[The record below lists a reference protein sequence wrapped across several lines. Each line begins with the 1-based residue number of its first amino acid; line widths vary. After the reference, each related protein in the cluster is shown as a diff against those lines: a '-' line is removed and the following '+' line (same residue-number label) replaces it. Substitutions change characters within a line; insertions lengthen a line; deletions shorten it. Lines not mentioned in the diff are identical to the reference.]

1 MNGAEAL
8 VRTLIA
14 GGIDVCFANPG
25 TSEMHF
31 VAALDRIPGIRCV
44 LALFEGVATGAA
56 DGYARMAEKPAAT
69 LLHLGPGLANGLANL
84 HNARRA
90 WSPVVNVVGEHATY
104 HRELDA
110 PLTSDIEA
118 LAKPMSHWVR
128 TTASPDSVAADAA
141 DAIRAAR
148 TPPGRIATLI
158 LPGDAAWNETRAAL
172 PNVAPPPPR
181 PRIDEAKL
189 RAAADELRKGP
200 STVLMLT
207 NVGLRARA
215 LDLAGRIAAK
225 TGCRLTAQMS
235 NARIERGAG
244 RLPIARVPYA
254 VEPALDYFRDTR
266 TLLLLGAKA
275 PVAFFA
281 YPGKPGRN
289 TPPDCAIETLGGPG
303 DDIVHALEFLV
314 DALDAGRAV
323 PALAKPQRPPL
334 PAGALTGDTI
344 MQTVGALLPE
354 NAIIADES
362 VTSGRR
368 LFSFTDG
375 APPHDYI
382 QLTGGSIGEGLPL
395 ATGAA
400 IACPDRK
407 VVCLQADGSGMYTLQ
422 ALWTMARE
430 KLDVVTVVMAN
441 RSYAIL
447 HGEFRNVLAGAP
459 GERARAMLDLD
470 RPALDWVQ
478 MARGQGV
485 EAARATTCEELAKVF
500 AGALRGKGPF
510 LIEAVI

>member
-14 GGIDVCFANPG
+14 GGVEVCFANPG

-104 HRELDA
+104 HRALDA

-118 LAKPMSHWVR
+118 LAGPMSHWVR
-128 TTASPDSVAADAA
+128 TTTSPDAVAADAA
-141 DAIRAAR
+141 AAIREAR

-158 LPGDAAWNETRAAL
+158 LPGDAAWNETTAAL
-172 PNVAPPPPR
+172 PNVAPPPAR
-181 PRIDEAKL
+181 PRIEESRL
-189 RAAADELRKGP
+189 RAAAAALREGA
-200 STVLMLT
+200 STVLMMT
-207 NVGLRARA
+207 NAGLRAPA
-215 LDLAGRIAAK
+215 LELAAKIAAR
-225 TGCRLTAQMS
+225 TGCRLSAQMS

-244 RLPIARVPYA
+244 RYPITRVPYP
-254 VEPALDYFRDTR
+254 VDQALDYFKDTK

-289 TPPDCAIETLGGPG
+289 TPPDCAIEQLGGPG

-314 DALDAGRAV
+314 DELGARGAV
-323 PALAKPQRPPL
+323 PALAAAKRPPL
-334 PAGALTGDTI
+334 PAGALTGDAI
-344 MQTVGALLPE
+344 MQVVGALMPE
-354 NAIIADES
+354 NAIVADEA
-362 VTSGRR
+362 VTSGRKF
-368 LFSFTDG
+368 FSFSDG

-407 VVCLQADGSGMYTLQ
+407 VICLQADGSGMYTVQ

-430 KLDVVTVVMAN
+430 NLDVVTIVMAN

-459 GERARAMLDLD
+459 GDRARAMLDLD
-470 RPALDWVQ
+470 RPALDWTQ
-478 MARGQGV
+478 MARGMGV
-485 EAARATTCEELAKVF
+485 EAVRADSCEALAKAF
-500 AGALRGKGPF
+500 AGALRSKGPF